1 MSLEIWVVLSVGAAF
16 LQNLRSALQ
25 KSLTG
30 RVGVLGATYARFLFA
45 APLAV
50 LLAAGLARQAGGAP
64 GIGPGFAVWA
74 LIGGASQIA
83 AQMLLLQVFGMRNFA
98 VGNAFA
104 RTETIQAALLGA
116 LLLGDW
122 LGPLSWVGVAISVA
136 GVVVLSASGGWR
148 GGIFN
153 RAAGIGIASGTAFA
167 LSGVS
172 YRAASLALEGDA
184 GFLLRAAFTL
194 ACVTVAQTVFMSLW
208 MGARAPG
215 SIGAVLRAWRMAA
228 PVGAVG
234 MLASL
239 GWFTAFT
246 LAPAAEV
253 KAVGQVEIL
262 FSVLTARL
270 AFAERPSGREIL
282 GILLVGGGIVL
293 LVLTR

>member
-1 MSLEIWVVLSVGAAF
+1 MSPEIWVALSVGAAF

-25 KSLTG
+25 KSLSG

-50 LLAAGLARQAGGAP
+50 LLAAVLAAGAGGVP
-64 GIGPGFAVWA
+64 GIGGAFLLWA
-74 LIGGASQIA
+74 LVGGAGQIA
-83 AQMLLLQVFGMRNFA
+83 GQMLLLQVFAMRNFA

-122 LGPLSWVGVAISVA
+122 LGPLSWGGVAISVA
-136 GVVVLSASGGWR
+136 GVLLLSARNGWR
-148 GGIFN
+148 GGILN
-153 RAAGIGIASGTAFA
+153 RAAGVGIASGTAFA

-172 YRAASLALEGDA
+172 YRAAALALEGDG

-194 ACVTVAQTVFMSLW
+194 ACVTVAQTLFMTLW
-208 MGARAPG
+208 MRWRQPGAV
-215 SIGAVLRAWRMAA
+215 GAVLRAWHLAV

-262 FSVLTARL
+262 FSLLTARL
-270 AFAERPSGREIL
+270 AFGERPSAQEIL
-282 GILLVGGGIVL
+282 GIALVVGGILL